1 MRYLFHSKKQ
11 RQIQEGRR
19 IMISW
24 KRSGLGLPLLLTV
37 VIGCQKPSPVDPP
50 PGVRQTLDA
59 AGIRL
64 SQIKSERELTIAAT
78 RQSQLLALLNEAER
92 SALGRNSVRFHVD
105 EPVMVAVASLK
116 GSTPFWLEDQGFEP
130 SDVTLQTD
138 DGDWEVHRKTF
149 PPGWVGLGV
158 NSLDRTARAHYVAFV
173 RAAPGS
179 PELDFESFDILPDAD
194 AAWTKLVV
202 DQDVSSSS
210 DVFRPFRDLPRTFR
224 GSILLQPAHDHRH
237 DALLAGG
244 RVWKS
249 HSVSSLQPDQTT
261 ISFLDDPARQLAWTW
276 RTSPWVDR
284 GAVRIITA
292 GYEVPE
298 SGPEIDLDLHDVR
311 IVEGKSKLVRSDG
324 LLNDPVIRRH
334 SVVVDGLEPD
344 TMYYYSVGD
353 DSRNIWGPWRTVK
366 TGPERPRRLE
376 FLYLGDAQTGFEEWG
391 KLLNGAFRRHPG
403 MDFILLAGDLVD
415 RGNERTNWDHFFL
428 RAAPVFDRVPLMPA
442 VGNHEYLD
450 QGPRL
455 FTSFF
460 RLPDNGPADFAPGLV
475 YHFEYGGAFFAI
487 LDGTAAATS
496 PSRAKKQAEWLD
508 QALAETRAEWK
519 FVVFHHPIYP
529 SHPSRDNPLIREN
542 WVPIIDKHHV
552 DMVLQGHD
560 HAYLRTPPMRNN
572 QPVSTSAEG
581 TTYVVAVSGDKFVD
595 QDPRDYIEVGRTET
609 STYQTIEIDE
619 ISRRLTYRAW
629 TPAGELVDSFIIDKP
644 ASNSV
649 QPIAGR

>member
-1 MRYLFHSKKQ
+1 MQ
-11 RQIQEGRR
+11 A
-19 IMISW
+19 W
-24 KRSGLGLPLLLTV
+24 KRTGLGLPLLLAV
-37 VIGCQKPSPVDPP
+37 VVGCQKSAPVDPP

-64 SQIKSERELTIAAT
+64 SQLKSERELTAAAT
-78 RQSQLLALLNEAER
+78 RQSQLLAWLNASER
-92 SALGRNSVRFHVD
+92 FALGRNSVRFHVD
-105 EPVMVAVASLK
+105 QPVMVAVASLK
-116 GSTPFWLEDQGFEP
+116 GSTPFWLEDQGFQPTE
-130 SDVTLQTD
+130 VALQTE
-138 DGDWEVHRKTF
+138 DGEWEVHRKTF

-158 NSLDRTARAHYVAFV
+158 NSLDRSARAHYAAFV
-173 RAAPGS
+173 RAAPGH
-179 PELDFESFDILPDAD
+179 PGLDVDALEIVPDEGAS
-194 AAWTKLVV
+194 WTKLIAR
-202 DQDVSSSS
+202 DGASASS
-210 DVFRPFRDLPRTFR
+210 DILRPFRSLPPQLD
-224 GSILLQPAHDHRH
+224 GSILLQPAHDRRH

-244 RVWKS
+244 SVWKS
-249 HSVSSLQPDQTT
+249 HAVSGLQPDQTV
-261 ISFLDDPARQLAWTW
+261 ISFLDDPSRQIAWTW
-276 RTSPWVDR
+276 RTSPGVER
-284 GAVRIITA
+284 SALRIIPA

-298 SGPEIDLDLHDVR
+298 DDPDITPDLHDVR
-311 IVEGKSKLVRSDG
+311 IIQGKSTLVRSDG

-334 SVVVDGLEPD
+334 SVVVDGLQPD

-353 DSRNIWGPWRTVK
+353 DSRSIWGPWRTVK
-366 TGPERPRRLE
+366 TGPERSRRLE
-376 FLYLGDAQTGFEEWG
+376 FLYLGDVQTGFEEWG

-455 FTSFF
+455 FNAFF
-460 RLPDNGPADFAPGLV
+460 RLPDNGPAGVAPGLV

-487 LDGTAAATS
+487 LDGTTAVNS
-496 PSRAKKQAEWLD
+496 PTQARKQAEWLD
-508 QALAETRAEWK
+508 HALSQTRAEWK
-519 FVVFHHPIYP
+519 FVVFHHTIYP
-529 SHPSRDNPLIREN
+529 SHPSRDNPIIREQ

-572 QPVSTSAEG
+572 QPVSSSAEG
-581 TTYVVAVSGDKFVD
+581 TTYVVAVSGDKFVG
-595 QDPRDYIEVGRTET
+595 QDPRDYIEVGMTET

-619 ISRRLTYRAW
+619 TGRRLTYRAW
-629 TPAGELVDSFIIDKP
+629 TPAGELVDSLVIDK
-644 ASNSV
+644 AATDAT

>member
-1 MRYLFHSKKQ
+1 M
-11 RQIQEGRR
+11 E
-19 IMISW
+19 SW

-37 VIGCQKPSPVDPP
+37 LVGCQKSAPVDPP

-59 AGIRL
+59 AGLRL
-64 SQIKSERELTIAAT
+64 SQIKSERELTAAAT
-78 RQSQLLALLNEAER
+78 RQPQLLAWLNESER

-105 EPVMVAVASLK
+105 QPAMVAVASLK
-116 GSTPFWLEDQGFEP
+116 GSTPFWVEEQGFKP
-130 SDVTLQTD
+130 TDLTLQTE
-138 DGDWEVHRKTF
+138 DGEWEVHRKTF
-149 PPGWVGLGV
+149 PPGWIGLGV

-173 RAAPGS
+173 RAAPDQ
-179 PELDFESFDILPDAD
+179 PELEVNALQIVSDPDAS
-194 AAWTKLVV
+194 WTKVIAR
-202 DQDVSSSS
+202 DGASASS
-210 DVFRPFRDLPRTFR
+210 DLYRPFRGLPEQLD
-224 GSILLQPAHDHRH
+224 GSILLQPAHGRRH

-249 HSVSSLQPDQTT
+249 HVVSSLQPDQTA
-261 ISFLDDPARQLAWTW
+261 ISFLDDPARQLAFTW
-276 RTSPWVDR
+276 RTSPWIEGSAAR
-284 GAVRIITA
+284 LIQA

-298 SGPEIDLDLHDVR
+298 SGPDIDLDHYEVR
-311 IVEGKSKLVRSDG
+311 IVQGESALIRSDG

-334 SVVVDGLEPD
+334 SVVVDGLQPD

-353 DSRNIWGPWRTVK
+353 DSQNIWGPWRTVK
-366 TGPERPRRLE
+366 TGPEHPRRLE

-391 KLLNGAFRRHPG
+391 KMLGGAFRRHPG

-450 QGPRL
+450 QGPSL
-455 FTSFF
+455 FSAFF
-460 RLPDNGPADFAPGLV
+460 RLPDNGPPDVEPGLV
-475 YHFEYGGAFFAI
+475 YHFEYGSAFFAI
-487 LDGTAAATS
+487 LDGTAAVNS
-496 PSRAKKQAEWLD
+496 PTQAQKQAEWLD
-508 QALAETRAEWK
+508 RALSETQADWK
-519 FVVFHHPIYP
+519 FVVFHHTIYP
-529 SHPSRDNPLIREN
+529 SHPSRDNPLIREH

-560 HAYLRTPPMRNN
+560 HAYLRTPPMKNN
-572 QPVSTSAEG
+572 KPVSSSAEG

-595 QDPRDYIEVGRTET
+595 QDPRDYIEVGMTET

-619 ISRRLTYRAW
+619 IGRRLTYRAW
-629 TPAGELVDSFIIDKP
+629 TPAGELVDSLIIDKP
-644 ASNSV
+644 TTHAD